1 MQTMIGTAA
10 HLSTEMLVA
19 ADEHVARL
27 TATIKGFENPEVVM
41 KDPRK
46 EAAEILTFVKGNH
59 NMIDQKDY

>member
-19 ADEHVARL
+19 AEEHVARL
-27 TATIKGFENPEVVM
+27 TATVKEFEDPKIVM

-46 EAAEILTFVKGNH
+46 EAAEILTFVKG
-59 NMIDQKDY
+59 